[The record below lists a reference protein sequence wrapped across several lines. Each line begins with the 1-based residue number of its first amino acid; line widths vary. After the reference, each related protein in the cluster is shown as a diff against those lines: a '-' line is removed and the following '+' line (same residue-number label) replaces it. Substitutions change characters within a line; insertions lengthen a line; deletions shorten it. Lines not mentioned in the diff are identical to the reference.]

1 MPPFDRLRVTHTCLA
16 KLAGKVEKKPEP
28 TVGFT
33 VWPVLLTLEGP
44 TSMIGIAL
52 SAIYGDEKIP
62 RTEWHCEHK
71 FASRA
76 EFATHLIGGGK
87 EIRRVGVGTK
97 SSEIAEKIRAKAEA
111 SGVKCAIFRG
121 VTDSTQK

>member
-1 MPPFDRLRVTHTCLA
+1 M
-16 KLAGKVEKKPEP
+16 EKKSEP
-28 TVGFT
+28 TVGFS

-52 SAIYGDEKIP
+52 SAVYGDKNIP

-76 EFATHLIGGGK
+76 EFAAHLIGGGR
-87 EIRRVGVGTK
+87 EARRVGVGTM
-97 SSEIAEKIRAKAEA
+97 SLEVAEKIRAKAEA

-121 VTDSTQK
+121 VTDSSQK